1 MQHFFFHLV
10 CIAHKIAY
18 GDGHDIENATSTNQ
32 PLASQPWLQPW
43 VSSLIPVSSI
53 LLTNQIFNEQ
63 CCGDKNFPN
72 ENSTKNNCSP
82 HFTPILRYS
91 DQMCK
96 FNYATFIWFR
106 ENRKSETP
114 TLSSRTEFIDFHNR
128 TTKQKYDL
136 SSAKPSQ

>member
-1 MQHFFFHLV
+1 MQQFFLYSV
-10 CIAHKIAY
+10 CIAHNGHDID

-32 PLASQPWLQPW
+32 PLASQPANR

-82 HFTPILRYS
+82 HFTPIR
-91 DQMCK
+91 
-96 FNYATFIWFR
+96 
-106 ENRKSETP
+106 
-114 TLSSRTEFIDFHNR
+114 
-128 TTKQKYDL
+128 
-136 SSAKPSQ
+136 